1 MTTLIERARQWGEE
15 LNQEWYAKGFE
26 QGREQGLE
34 QGREQGRREN
44 ADIAL
49 ELVEE
54 RLGAETVERLE
65 MLVDSKYDRATFKI
79 VMEALLGSET
89 AEDFLSLVRE
99 ATQA

>member
-15 LNQEWYAKGFE
+15 LNQEWFARGFE
-26 QGREQGLE
+26 QGIE
-34 QGREQGRREN
+34 QGRERGRREI

-65 MLVDSKYDRATFKI
+65 TLVDSKYDRATFKI

>member
-1 MTTLIERARQWGEE
+1 MGRGTEPRVAREGDRGGEG
-15 LNQEWYAKGFE
+15 A
-26 QGREQGLE
+26 
-34 QGREQGRREN
+34 GRREN
-44 ADIAL
+44 ADIVL

-65 MLVDSKYDRATFKI
+65 TLVDSKYDQATFKI